1 MGGTHGDRIPRA
13 AILGA
18 AGLVVVTIL
27 AAAGA
32 RLTGMGTVEVPS
44 SSAVETR
51 ELVFEDAADGSV
63 VVRGPADGDV
73 LHVVQPGTNG
83 FLRGVLRGLAR
94 DRKLRGIGPEPAF
107 VLTRWADG
115 RLTLEDPETGRRL
128 YLGPF
133 GSENVQVF
141 VNLLQA
147 GAAGTATTA
156 ANGAADQR

>member
-1 MGGTHGDRIPRA
+1 MSDVHGDRIPRP
-13 AILGA
+13 AIFGA
-18 AGLVVVTIL
+18 LALVVVTIL

-32 RLTGMGTVEVPS
+32 RLTGVGTVEVPP
-44 SSAVETR
+44 SAAVDSR

-63 VVRGPADGDV
+63 VVRDAAGGV
-73 LHVVQPGTNG
+73 LYVVEPGTNG

-115 RLTLEDPETGRRL
+115 RLTLEDPQTERRL

-133 GSENVQVF
+133 GSDNVKIF
-141 VNLLQA
+141 VTLLQT
-147 GAAGTATTA
+147 GADETAQTA
-156 ANGAADQR
+156 ANGVATQQ

>member
-1 MGGTHGDRIPRA
+1 MSDTHGDRIPRP

-18 AGLVVVTIL
+18 LALVAVTIL

-32 RLTGMGTVEVPS
+32 RLTGVGTVEVPP
-44 SSAVETR
+44 SAAVDSR
-51 ELVFEDAADGSV
+51 ELAFADAADGSV
-63 VVRGPADGDV
+63 VVRDAAGDV
-73 LHVVQPGTNG
+73 LYVVEPGTNG

-115 RLTLEDPETGRRL
+115 RLTLEDPETERRL

-133 GSENVQVF
+133 GSDNVKIF
-141 VNLLQA
+141 VTLLQA
-147 GAAGTATTA
+147 GAGESAQTA
-156 ANGAADQR
+156 ANGAATQR